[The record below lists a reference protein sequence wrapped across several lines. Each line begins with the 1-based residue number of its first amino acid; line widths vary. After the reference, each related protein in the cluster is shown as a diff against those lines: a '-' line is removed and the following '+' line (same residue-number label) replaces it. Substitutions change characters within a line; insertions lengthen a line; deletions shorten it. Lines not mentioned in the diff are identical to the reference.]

1 MWPRGQ
7 GQQWALAKMHEQK
20 HVPDDIERHGPP
32 MSSFSGPTEH
42 QHIAIKRDAERTSKN
57 RSKLD
62 KQLGDR
68 LHETYVI
75 NTAFDNLQSQK
86 DNAGQVAEVVIKP
99 QNYIPSNCATAL
111 LRLTQEG
118 NGMTQS
124 SNSAHFVVSEDIVV
138 FLQNLYHTHVFRDNA
153 TIVVHSEVVKDGV
166 LYRAHPFYYTAK
178 RPWYD
183 FAMIRFGKD
192 NLTDN
197 FAVQECFAWHGDPD
211 NIREDHHYA
220 PGRILAFL
228 HEQTNEVIKG
238 QPINDM

>member
-1 MWPRGQ
+1 MR
-7 GQQWALAKMHEQK
+7 
-20 HVPDDIERHGPP
+20 
-32 MSSFSGPTEH
+32 
-42 QHIAIKRDAERTSKN
+42 
-57 RSKLD
+57 
-62 KQLGDR
+62 
-68 LHETYVI
+68 ETYII

-124 SNSAHFVVSEDIVV
+124 SNSAHFVVSEDIVF
-138 FLQNLYHTHVFRDNA
+138 FLLNLYHTHVFRDNA

-238 QPINDM
+238 KPINDMDDILAVVATCKYQHNRSSMFTTEWQSEYTYDHQRRKHQRLMLLPVSSFVRQ